1 MVLKFRRLL
10 IKYQTFLLNPLCSM
24 SHAAHVLQE
33 SYYFSLQQAVPFIIK
48 LIRLNGASIVHL
60 RIESMALPLHSY

>member
-1 MVLKFRRLL
+1 
-10 IKYQTFLLNPLCSM
+10 M